1 MRGVSSRTWLGVL
14 VVILMVVMSVPVL
27 AQDAEESAAP
37 DASAAPAALKVMTPE
52 ELVISDAAPVIG
64 NGKKQFGWAN
74 GLNENTII
82 IGMQNAMKDF
92 AAQYGYEVLLDTGI
106 NSDIQPMIQAM
117 QTWITAGVPAITVIP
132 FQPSAFAPLAA
143 QAIDGGLA
151 WISYGQNMEPRNA
164 QIAFPPCD
172 AAVLV
177 ADAAVAWINENAPDA
192 KVLITSSPKIPEVA
206 CKWEGAQKA
215 VEEQTDATVV
225 AVQEATNQQQGLQ
238 VTEAILQ
245 AHPDLRVVIATNDDA
260 AVGASQAFKAA
271 GIDPAEVFIIGYDGL
286 KEALEQIRD
295 GGYIKADAALNLKRL
310 AENVAR
316 TNIWIAQNGIPAE
329 PFVVNEPP
337 VLVTPGDPLVDELI
351 AFYGE

>member
-1 MRGVSSRTWLGVL
+1 MRRVSSRTWLGTLAAASLAL
-14 VVILMVVMSVPVL
+14 VIAVPVVG
-27 AQDAEESAAP
+27 QNAEELAAP
-37 DASAAPAALKVMTPE
+37 GGLKIVSPD
-52 ELVISDAAPVIG
+52 ELVITDAAPIIG

-82 IGMQNAMKDF
+82 IGMQGAMKDF
-92 AAQYGYEVLLDTGI
+92 AAQYGYEVLLDTGT
-106 NSDIQPMIQAM
+106 NSDIQPMVQAM
-117 QTWITAGVPAITVIP
+117 QTWITAGVPSITVIP
-132 FQPSAFAPLAA
+132 FQPSAFAPLAE
-143 QAIDGGLA
+143 QAIGDGLA
-151 WISYGQNMEPRNA
+151 WISYGQNMEPRHA

-177 ADAAVAWINENAPDA
+177 ADAAVEWINANAPDA

-215 VEEQTDATVV
+215 VEDQTEATVV

-238 VTEAILQ
+238 VTEAMLQ

-286 KEALEQIRD
+286 KEALEQIGS
-295 GGYIKADAALNLKRL
+295 GGYIKASAALNLKRL

-316 TNIWIAQNGIPAE
+316 TNIWIAQNGLPEE
-329 PFVVNEPP
+329 PFQVNEPP
-337 VLVTPGDPLVDELI
+337 VLVTPGDPLVEELL

>member
-14 VVILMVVMSVPVL
+14 VAILMVVMSVPVL

-52 ELVISDAAPVIG
+52 ELVITDAAPVIG

-151 WISYGQNMEPRNA
+151 WISYGQNMEPRRR
-164 QIAFPPCD
+164 PDRVP
-172 AAVLV
+172 AVRR
-177 ADAAVAWINENAPDA
+177 
-192 KVLITSSPKIPEVA
+192 
-206 CKWEGAQKA
+206 G
-215 VEEQTDATVV
+215 
-225 AVQEATNQQQGLQ
+225 
-238 VTEAILQ
+238 
-245 AHPDLRVVIATNDDA
+245 R
-260 AVGASQAFKAA
+260 
-271 GIDPAEVFIIGYDGL
+271 
-286 KEALEQIRD
+286 
-295 GGYIKADAALNLKRL
+295 
-310 AENVAR
+310 
-316 TNIWIAQNGIPAE
+316 
-329 PFVVNEPP
+329 
-337 VLVTPGDPLVDELI
+337 PGR
-351 AFYGE
+351 